1 MASWLQNAS
10 SLAHIC
16 IAHHT
21 YISTHACTDKWTTP
35 KQCLQPHLYD
45 EWRHE
50 NKRQPYR
57 WIKWVTY
64 SAMYEKQRLTSS
76 WYHFLQNFSTG
87 STRLS
92 DWTFMLHQGT
102 VTTGRNMSLAETVS
116 PRRRHSTK
124 WFKAPLNCIWTQQ
137 LKIYTI
143 NVLDRWKFTERALR
157 KPMEAF
163 LGKSVKTTYFTQ
175 FGCAE
180 SDRTGCSSVRRH
192 LDLQNGWK
200 TRWPP
205 SSWCE
210 VKNSSILSI
219 NYIWSMF
226 LFRRQ
231 VKNHKHYN

>member
-1 MASWLQNAS
+1 MCCIHYIYTVRKYQHDKKLMASWLQNAS

-57 WIKWVTY
+57 WIKWVTHF
-64 SAMYEKQRLTSS
+64 AMYEKQRLTSS

-102 VTTGRNMSLAETVS
+102 VTTGRDMSLAETVS

-124 WFKAPLNCIWTQQ
+124 YFKAPPNCIWTQQ

-143 NVLDRWKFTERALR
+143 NVFSHQFILVLFT
-157 KPMEAF
+157 
-163 LGKSVKTTYFTQ
+163 
-175 FGCAE
+175 
-180 SDRTGCSSVRRH
+180 
-192 LDLQNGWK
+192 NIN
-200 TRWPP
+200 
-205 SSWCE
+205 
-210 VKNSSILSI
+210 NSSFATLSSHI
-219 NYIWSMF
+219 GHFYCSKDQIHSF
-226 LFRRQ
+226 LTCR
-231 VKNHKHYN
+231 